1 MCDFRKINSIKIN
14 GTDTIIPVEV
24 KYCNAHTYGPPELYL
39 KNIEEPGFYQVAA
52 SGGFYGYFTG
62 NKWLSEHLDYEVID
76 FSTNY
81 PSGLFYDFIH

>member
-24 KYCNAHTYGPPELYL
+24 KHCHVNYMQI
-39 KNIEEPGFYQVAA
+39 IEDPGFYHIAA
-52 SGGFYGYFTG
+52 SGGFYSYFTG